1 MRLVPITAEDEQ
13 LTVRLECDPEIMV
26 HIGGPR
32 PEAEARAAHRRRL
45 ELMGKGDAYMV
56 KILADDSN
64 EVLGTI
70 GMWKI
75 DGGSPQTYEIG
86 WIVAPKHQ
94 GKGVATEAAHRMLK
108 RARSNPSIRYVNAFP
123 AVSNGASNA
132 IARKIG
138 MTNQGAIDH
147 EGFAGVMRCNDWCID
162 LDQVAD

>member
-1 MRLVPITAEDEQ
+1 MRLVPITAEDEP

-45 ELMGKGDAYMV
+45 DLMEKGKARMY
-56 KILADDSN
+56 KILADNSD

-75 DGGSPQTYEIG
+75 DDGSSQTYEVG

-94 GKGVATEAAHRMLK
+94 GKGVATEAARRILMQ
-108 RARSNPSIRYVNAFP
+108 ARSDPAIRYIHAFP
-123 AVSNGASNA
+123 AVSNAASNA

-138 MTNQGAIDH
+138 MTNHGAIDH
-147 EGFAGVMRCNDWCID
+147 EGFAGVMRCNHWCID
-162 LDQVAD
+162 LDRAAD